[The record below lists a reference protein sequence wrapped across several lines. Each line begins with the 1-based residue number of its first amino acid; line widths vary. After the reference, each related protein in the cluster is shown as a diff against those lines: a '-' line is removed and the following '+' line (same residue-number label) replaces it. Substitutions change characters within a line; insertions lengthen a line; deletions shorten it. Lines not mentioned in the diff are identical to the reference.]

1 MLKSLWMECKEKN
14 DMNLRKFKSDR
25 ASVAVEFALI
35 VPLLFTLI
43 FGITDFG
50 RLFYAQISITSASR
64 EGARYSSLISEGATL
79 TNIQNVVYPSAP
91 NACKVAKLSACAN
104 VTVAGPPI
112 LKVCDRNIPDDNTSV
127 TVSTPFVWTLPIG
140 RLLGGTTTNLSTLSS
155 TGVMRCVG

>member
-1 MLKSLWMECKEKN
+1 MKLKQL
-14 DMNLRKFKSDR
+14 KSDR

-35 VPLLFTLI
+35 VPLLITLI

-64 EGARYSSLISEGATL
+64 EGARYSSLISGGASITDVR
-79 TNIQNVVYPSAP
+79 TIVYSSAS
-91 NACKVAKLSACAN
+91 NACRVAQLSACAN
-104 VTVAGPPI
+104 VTVEAAPTFQ
-112 LKVCDRNIPDDNTSV
+112 VCDRNILNENTSV

-140 RLLGGTTTNLSTLSS
+140 RLLGGTSANLSTLRS